1 MIERFTCPA
10 GSVLIDYDHTLL
22 VSDVRVF
29 FRGWGSCYQEMAV
42 SSTADAIQ
50 RVITRI
56 SCEREALPIV
66 EQMRRR
72 IEDLKQG
79 ELFAQEG

>member
-10 GSVLIDYDHTLL
+10 GSVVIDYDPTLL
-22 VSDVRVF
+22 TADVRIF
-29 FRGWGSCYQEMAV
+29 FHTWRGAYEERAV
-42 SSTADAIQ
+42 SSTADALHK
-50 RVITRI
+50 VIARI

-66 EQMRRR
+66 EQILRR

-79 ELFAQEG
+79 ELFAEKG